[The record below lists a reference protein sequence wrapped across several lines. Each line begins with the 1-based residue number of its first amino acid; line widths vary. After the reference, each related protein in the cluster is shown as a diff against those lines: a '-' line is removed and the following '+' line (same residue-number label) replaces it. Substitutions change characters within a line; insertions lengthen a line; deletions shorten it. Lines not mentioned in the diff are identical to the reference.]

1 MNDKFLFGIVLGM
14 LGGALVVSNSSKAR
28 KLIKDG
34 QQQLKDKVDS
44 LGKNRSCCEEQQ

>member
-14 LGGALVVSNSSKAR
+14 LGGAVIVSNSSKAR

-34 QQQLKDKVDS
+34 QQQLKEKVDS
-44 LGKNRSCCEEQQ
+44 LGNCSSNCCEQQ

>member
-14 LGGALVVSNSSKAR
+14 LGGAVIVSNSSKAR

-44 LGKNRSCCEEQQ
+44 LETSSSNCCEQQ